1 MPSVRII
8 EILSDLVRFPS
19 VSSTENRSISNYVTG
34 LLKQLGLNA
43 EQIVYQ
49 DRDGAEKV
57 NLLATAGPACEQG
70 GLAYCAH
77 TDVVPVSDWSFEAS
91 GPFDLHQADQK
102 LYGRGS
108 CDMKGSLACFLVAME
123 SVDLSQLRSPLSIIC
138 TADEETGYQGAS
150 QVAQRSKIF
159 RTLCKQQPLTI
170 IGEPT
175 SLQVIHAHK
184 GIYSFKAT
192 SHGRAAHSSTL
203 EGINANLK
211 MIPFLQEM
219 KQIYDETLSSP
230 AWQHEA
236 FSPTGISWNIG
247 INDFIQAV
255 NITPEQ
261 SVCTVSFRPMPDQPA
276 DALLKRASEA
286 AEKCGLD
293 FEILCQAP
301 PVFVDENAA
310 HIQQMLELT
319 GNEKSHT
326 VSYGTDAA
334 MFLELK
340 NLVICGP
347 GDIAQAHT
355 DDEWID
361 IDQLHRG
368 VDLYR
373 RAIEKFCL

>member
-1 MPSVRII
+1 MSSARII
-8 EILSDLVRFPS
+8 EILSDLVRYPS
-19 VSSTENRSISNYVTG
+19 VSSTENRSISHYVIEF
-34 LLKQLGLNA
+34 LEQKNLKC
-43 EQIVYQ
+43 EQVAYR
-49 DRDGAEKV
+49 DRDGVEKL
-57 NLLATAGPACEQG
+57 NLLATVGPQNQSG
-70 GLAYCAH
+70 GLLYCAH

-91 GPFDLHQADQK
+91 GPFDLYQADHK
-102 LYGRGS
+102 MYGRGS
-108 CDMKGSLACFLVAME
+108 CDMKGSLACFLAAIE
-123 SVDLSQLRSPLSIIC
+123 SVDISQLRFPLSIIC
-138 TADEETGYQGAS
+138 TADEETGYQGAA
-150 QVAQRSKIF
+150 QVAQHSKIF
-159 RTLCKQQPLTI
+159 RTLCEQQPLTI

-219 KQIYDETLSSP
+219 KQIYDETLSC
-230 AWQHEA
+230 ADWQHEA

-247 INDFIQAV
+247 INDFTQAV

-261 SVCTVSFRPMPDQPA
+261 SVCTVSFRPMPDQQA
-276 DALLKRASEA
+276 DALLKRASDVA
-286 AEKCGLD
+286 QKCGLD

-301 PVFVDENAA
+301 PVFVDDKAE

-319 GNEKSHT
+319 GNKKSHT

-334 MFLELK
+334 MFLDLK
-340 NLVICGP
+340 NIVICGP

-361 IDQLHRG
+361 IVQLEQG

-373 RAIEKFCL
+373 RTIERLCL